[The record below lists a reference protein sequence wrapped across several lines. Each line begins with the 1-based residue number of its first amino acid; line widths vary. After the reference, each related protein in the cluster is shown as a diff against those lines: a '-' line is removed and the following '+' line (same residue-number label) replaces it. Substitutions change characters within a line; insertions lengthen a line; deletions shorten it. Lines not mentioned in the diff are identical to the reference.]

1 MAGEA
6 PGMITDTTTLWIV
19 IVSLGIG
26 TYLIRFSFLGL
37 IGGRELPE
45 WCLRH
50 LRYVA
55 VAVMPALITP
65 LVIWP
70 DATGGE
76 IDPARLIA
84 ALAAFLIG
92 IKFNSVIGAVIA
104 GMTTLYGLQF
114 LIA

>member
-1 MAGEA
+1 
-6 PGMITDTTTLWIV
+6 MINTTTLWIV

-26 TYLIRFSFLGL
+26 SFLLRFSFLGL
-37 IGGRELPE
+37 IGGRDLPE

-65 LVIWP
+65 LIIWP

-76 IDPARLIA
+76 PDPARLVA
-84 ALAAFLIG
+84 ALAAFVIG
-92 IKFNSVIGAVIA
+92 IKFNSVIGAVLA
-104 GMTTLYGLQF
+104 GMLTLYGMQY
-114 LIA
+114 LIG

>member
-1 MAGEA
+1 M
-6 PGMITDTTTLWIV
+6 TTSSATIWIV
-19 IVSLGIG
+19 ITGLGIG

-76 IDPARLIA
+76 PDPSRLLA
-84 ALAAFLIG
+84 ALAAFLVG
-92 IKFNSVIGAVIA
+92 IRFNSVIGAVFV
-104 GMTTLYGLQF
+104 GMLTLYGLQY
-114 LIA
+114 LLGN

>member
-1 MAGEA
+1 M
-6 PGMITDTTTLWIV
+6 MINTTTLWIV

-26 TYLIRFSFLGL
+26 SFLLRFSFLGL
-37 IGGRELPE
+37 IGGRDLPE

-65 LVIWP
+65 LIIWP

-76 IDPARLIA
+76 PDPARLIA
-84 ALAAFLIG
+84 ALAAFVIG
-92 IKFNSVIGAVIA
+92 IKFSSVIGAVLA
-104 GMTTLYGLQF
+104 GMLTLYGMQY
-114 LIA
+114 LIS

>member
-1 MAGEA
+1 
-6 PGMITDTTTLWIV
+6 MINDTTTIWIV

-26 TYLIRFSFLGL
+26 TYLIRFSFLGI
-37 IGGRELPE
+37 IGGRDLPE

-76 IDPARLIA
+76 PDPARLIA
-84 ALAAFLIG
+84 VLAAFLIG

>member
-1 MAGEA
+1 M
-6 PGMITDTTTLWIV
+6 MINTTTLWIV

-26 TYLIRFSFLGL
+26 SFLLRFSFLGL
-37 IGGRELPE
+37 IGGRDLPE

-65 LVIWP
+65 LIIWP

-76 IDPARLIA
+76 PDPARLVA

-92 IKFNSVIGAVIA
+92 IKFSSVIGAVLA
-104 GMTTLYGLQF
+104 GMLTLYGMQY
-114 LIA
+114 LIS

>member
-1 MAGEA
+1 
-6 PGMITDTTTLWIV
+6 MINDTTTIWIV

-26 TYLIRFSFLGL
+26 TYLIRFSFLGI
-37 IGGRELPE
+37 IGGRDLPE

-76 IDPARLIA
+76 PDPARLIA

>member
-1 MAGEA
+1 
-6 PGMITDTTTLWIV
+6 MIANSATLWIV
-19 IVSLGIG
+19 IISLGLG

-76 IDPARLIA
+76 TDPARLLA
-84 ALAAFLIG
+84 ALAAFLVG
-92 IKFNSVIGAVIA
+92 IKFDSVIGAVFA
-104 GMTTLYGLQF
+104 GMLTLYGLQY
-114 LIA
+114 LLG

>member
-1 MAGEA
+1 M
-6 PGMITDTTTLWIV
+6 MTSSTTLWIV
-19 IVSLGIG
+19 IISLGLG

-50 LRYVA
+50 LRYVT

-76 IDPARLIA
+76 PDLARLLA
-84 ALAAFLIG
+84 ALAAFLVG
-92 IKFNSVIGAVIA
+92 IRFNSVIGAVFV
-104 GMTTLYGLQF
+104 GMLTLYGLQF
-114 LIA
+114 LLG

>member
-1 MAGEA
+1 MTGS
-6 PGMITDTTTLWIV
+6 TTLWIV
-19 IVSLGIG
+19 IIGLGIG
-26 TYLIRFSFLGL
+26 TYLIRFSFLGI

-55 VAVMPALITP
+55 VSVMPALITP

-76 IDPARLIA
+76 IDPARLLA
-84 ALAAFLIG
+84 ALAAFLVG
-92 IKFNSVIGAVIA
+92 IRFNSVIGAVFA
-104 GMTTLYGLQF
+104 GMATLYGLQF
-114 LIA
+114 LLGQV

>member
-1 MAGEA
+1 M
-6 PGMITDTTTLWIV
+6 MTSSTTLWIV
-19 IVSLGIG
+19 IISLGLG

-76 IDPARLIA
+76 TDPARLLA
-84 ALAAFLIG
+84 ALAAFLVG
-92 IKFNSVIGAVIA
+92 IKYDSVIGAVFA
-104 GMTTLYGLQF
+104 GMLTLYGLQY
-114 LIA
+114 LLGQA